1 MLAGC
6 VVTKEVWF
14 RVLELAGLQQLM
26 DDLGD
31 GDVSAWWLQRRLLL
45 DSVKRRGFDSLVL
58 LVSWEVWK
66 ERNARIH
73 DEGSQWIDADF
84 TSLAAVWA
92 FFDNAGIAQTSV
104 V

>member
-1 MLAGC
+1 
-6 VVTKEVWF
+6 
-14 RVLELAGLQQLM
+14 M

-31 GDVSAWWLQRRLLL
+31 GGVSAWWLQRRLLL

-66 ERNARIH
+66 ERNARIFRNEVSTAAAIAKRVH
-73 DEGSQWIDADF
+73 DEGSQWIDAGF
-84 TSLAAVWA
+84 IPLAVVWA
-92 FFDNAGIAQTSV
+92 FFDNAGVAQTSV